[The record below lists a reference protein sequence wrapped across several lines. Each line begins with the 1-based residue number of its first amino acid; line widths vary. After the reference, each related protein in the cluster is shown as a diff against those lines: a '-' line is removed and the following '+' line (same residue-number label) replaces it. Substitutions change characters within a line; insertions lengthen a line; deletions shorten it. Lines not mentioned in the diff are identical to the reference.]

1 MNNINNNG
9 NNNNININN
18 NNNNNNNSNDD
29 DVDDDAETTTS
40 TTTNDLVVVDDSY
53 DGSGL
58 VGGDNLSMSMSDTLS
73 MMGIPMVG
81 VGMGMSLGG
90 LMGQEAT
97 EGDTNDDNDGGVGVQ
112 QQTGEGQGDDLTPA
126 NNGDDDNNNSN
137 NDSNDATNGIAHHH
151 LHHHHHHHTH
161 GQDTNNDPFS
171 ALGSP
176 PSPSPSSSSDNLVQP
191 PLMGGLAAGS
201 PLPFSFIVGSSSI
214 PSSSLPSSWHH
225 QQPSTNPILDA
236 RIFAIT
242 SQRPSGTFYSTAP
255 EKIDYLITT
264 PAEFNVER
272 GSVFWQKTPNDF
284 TISFEKKF
292 LR

>member
-90 LMGQEAT
+90 LMGQDT
-97 EGDTNDDNDGGVGVQ
+97 EGDTNDVIVDGVGVH
-112 QQTGEGQGDDLTPA
+112 QTGEGQGDDLA
-126 NNGDDDNNNSN
+126 SNINDNNDNNNNSN
-137 NDSNDATNGIAHHH
+137 NGANGIAHH
-151 LHHHHHHHTH
+151 LHHHTH
-161 GQDTNNDPFS
+161 EQDTNNDPFS

-176 PSPSPSSSSDNLVQP
+176 PSPSPSPSSSSDNLVQP
-191 PLMGGLAAGS
+191 PPPLIGLAPGS
-201 PLPFSFIVGSSSI
+201 TLPFSFIGSSSI
-214 PSSSLPSSWHH
+214 PSSSSSASSSLLH